1 MAYKMTNSPLQM
13 WPWGKK
19 AKRRREQRRNIRN
32 FREDTY
38 VDPNTNKTRDRR
50 DIKNEEEA
58 EIIADKKFRADLTKY
73 ATTEQLEAMRDP
85 NRLSNPKISDE
96 SSKYSL

>member
-32 FREDTY
+32 FRKNSTVVDNKTY
-38 VDPNTNKTRDRR
+38 DKDEYDALVESAETPNTENVK
-50 DIKNEEEA
+50 KFSAMSNEE
-58 EIIADKKFRADLTKY
+58 
-73 ATTEQLEAMRDP
+73 LEAQR
-85 NRLSNPKISDE
+85 
-96 SSKYSL
+96 SKYNI